1 MKIENP
7 FESGHIKNY
16 LLAYASVVVIMI
28 LFFIAATLF
37 HDVEKVE
44 KKEFEAKDIE
54 KKEQV
59 KEQKKEDSNTSS
71 WKSSL
76 KLMDKSYEVK

>member
-16 LLAYASVVVIMI
+16 LLAYVSVVVIMI

-37 HDVEKVE
+37 HDVERKE
-44 KKEFEAKDIE
+44 KKEFQKKELE
-54 KKEQV
+54 KKEVPKEQV
-59 KEQKKEDSNTSS
+59 KEDSNESS
-71 WKSSL
+71 WKSRL
-76 KLMDKSYEVK
+76 KLMDKPY